1 MTVIKKEEIREVRYF
16 SIQPKKVQIFT
27 TIIIVIIIIF
37 YLQFFA
43 ISKVKYILKRF
54 RAALFY

>member
-27 TIIIVIIIIF
+27 TIIVIIIIF
-37 YLQFFA
+37 YLRFFA

>member
-1 MTVIKKEEIREVRYF
+1 MTVIKKREVRYF

-27 TIIIVIIIIF
+27 TIIVIIIIF
-37 YLQFFA
+37 YLRFFA